1 MNPIKVFIADS
12 DFLSAEGLRFL
23 VKSDSNFELIGL
35 ASNNVELYERLE
47 LAAPD
52 VLIID
57 HSSEGFDQE
66 DISKVVTM
74 SVKTKLLAITPF
86 NTSFFYSNS
95 LQLGVKSYLLKNCSR
110 EEIIDAIHSTSKGE
124 AFFCNKVLRCIS
136 EVNNGFNDAT
146 KANKIASCEGISI
159 SERENEIIRLIVE
172 GNSNKEIAD
181 KLFLSLHTVNTHRKN
196 IMNKL
201 GVNNTAGLVVYAIK
215 NEIIS
220 PNKFLFSS
228 SSEN

>member
-23 VKSDSNFELIGL
+23 VKSDANFELIGL
-35 ASNNVELYERLE
+35 ASNNVELYERIE

-57 HSSEGFDQE
+57 HSSEGFEQE
-66 DISKVVTM
+66 DISKVATM